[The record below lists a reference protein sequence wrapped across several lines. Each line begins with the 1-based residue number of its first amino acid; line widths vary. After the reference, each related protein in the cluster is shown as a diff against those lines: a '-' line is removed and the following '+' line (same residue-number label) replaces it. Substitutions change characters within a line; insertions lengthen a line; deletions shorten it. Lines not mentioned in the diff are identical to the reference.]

1 MKRSILSI
9 GVFIVL
15 LSFIIHL
22 FVMND
27 YGLTWDFL
35 HHFFAGAKFFGLS
48 WNQVITKP
56 LPYSFP
62 DPRGTYQLP
71 YGPFISIIPFISYQ
85 LLYAKTHLFPLDIA
99 YNLPIVLVGS
109 LGPALL
115 FLFLSQALKD
125 KRKALIA
132 AVFLFFLP
140 RYFGDLHNNMK
151 DIPMAVVF
159 CLNVW
164 LLWRLYTFRR
174 LRDLLL
180 ASLGFAV
187 AFSTKVNSL
196 FIPILFG
203 VFLTIVNLRESGTR
217 LFRHP
222 LHLIVQLV
230 KKYRIVLL
238 YFILAPLFAYLLWW
252 FFWGDAV
259 GELKLMFT
267 ETFLVGTNNIEV
279 LFAGKWYCSGAN
291 VPWFYPYGY
300 LAITTPLP
308 ILMFF
313 LIGVTTA
320 TWQFLRKKDTT
331 LILLVLWFFIPLTRY
346 LSPKIGVID
355 GIRHFQEVVFPIVAL
370 AAIGFEQTISFLTNK
385 ITKRRPLLWENRI
398 MLLALLAIITS
409 LSWNIISYHPYQIAY
424 YNELVG
430 GIRGAFGKFD
440 LDYWGSSQK
449 QAAQWLNT
457 HAEKNATV
465 VAFMAPDVFG
475 LYLRDDLLLNL
486 NKISYGQ
493 SHYTVVLNRQS
504 FFYRYFGLYDYLLT
518 HTPMKI
524 FETQGVPIVW
534 IFDNTMPMVPR
545 QSPWWQGEDP
555 CIYKYW

>member
-1 MKRSILSI
+1 MKRSVLFI
-9 GVFIVL
+9 GVFL
-15 LSFIIHL
+15 LLFSFIIHL

-35 HHFFAGAKFFGLS
+35 HHFFGGAKFLGLS
-48 WNQVITKP
+48 WNQVITKA
-56 LPYSFP
+56 LPYSYP
-62 DPRGTYQLP
+62 DPRGTYRLP
-71 YGPFISIIPFISYQ
+71 YGPFISIIPFVSYE
-85 LLYAKTHLFPLDIA
+85 LLYAKTRLLPLDIA
-99 YNLPIVLVGS
+99 YNLPIVVAGS
-109 LGPALL
+109 IGPALL
-115 FLFLSQALKD
+115 FLFLSQALRDRK
-125 KRKALIA
+125 KALIA
-132 AVFLFFLP
+132 SVFLFFLP

-164 LLWRLYTFRR
+164 LLWRLMTYRR
-174 LRDLLL
+174 VRDLLV
-180 ASLGFAV
+180 ASLGFAI

-196 FIPILFG
+196 FIPILLG
-203 VFLTIVNLRESGTR
+203 AFLIVVNLRAYGIRLLKHPFESISQIGR
-217 LFRHP
+217 
-222 LHLIVQLV
+222 
-230 KKYRIVLL
+230 KYRMVLL
-238 YFILAPLFAYLLWW
+238 YFILAPTLAYLLWW
-252 FFWGDAV
+252 FFWGDAI

-308 ILMFF
+308 ILIFF
-313 LIGVTTA
+313 LMGTVIA
-320 TWQFLRKKDTT
+320 IQQFLRKKDTT
-331 LILLVLWFFIPLTRY
+331 SILLVLWFFVPLTRY

-370 AAIGFEQTISFLTNK
+370 AAIGFEKTISFLTSSIGK
-385 ITKRRPLLWENRI
+385 HLHPLWKNRI
-398 MLLALLAIITS
+398 MLLVLLPITAS
-409 LSWNIISYHPYQIAY
+409 LTWNIISYHPYQIAY

-430 GIRGAFGKFD
+430 GIRGALGRFD

-449 QAAQWLNT
+449 QAAVWLNT
-457 HAEKNATV
+457 HAEKNASV
-465 VAFMAPDVFG
+465 VAIMAPDVFG

-486 NKISYGQ
+486 NKTSYGQ
-493 SHYTVVLNRQS
+493 SRYTVVLNRQS

-534 IFDNTMPMVPR
+534 IFDNTMPMIPR
-545 QSPWWQGEDP
+545 QTPWWQGEDQ
-555 CIYKYW
+555 CILRYW